1 MRIGQN
7 RIQLVYWCAR
17 EGVCRAQT
25 LTADSLA
32 FLYICLLKRGRER
45 EKKRE
50 IFDALL
56 SGSLNASYAIGI
68 FNCLIAAKF
77 LLG

>member
-1 MRIGQN
+1 MCVEHRHSHTHSGFTRIFAQMYIEE
-7 RIQLVYWCAR
+7 RAR
-17 EGVCRAQT
+17 ERKQ
-25 LTADSLA
+25 
-32 FLYICLLKRGRER
+32 RER
-45 EKKRE
+45 ERAGVERE

-77 LLG
+77 LLE

>member
-1 MRIGQN
+1 MCVEHRHSHTHSGFTRIFAQMSIEE
-7 RIQLVYWCAR
+7 RAR
-17 EGVCRAQT
+17 ERKQ
-25 LTADSLA
+25 
-32 FLYICLLKRGRER
+32 RER
-45 EKKRE
+45 AGVERE

>member
-1 MRIGQN
+1 MCVEHRHSHTHSGFN
-7 RIQLVYWCAR
+7 RIFAQMSIEERAR
-17 EGVCRAQT
+17 ERKQ
-25 LTADSLA
+25 
-32 FLYICLLKRGRER
+32 RER
-45 EKKRE
+45 ERAGVERE

>member
-1 MRIGQN
+1 M
-7 RIQLVYWCAR
+7 
-17 EGVCRAQT
+17 
-25 LTADSLA
+25 DSLA
-32 FLYICLLKRGRER
+32 FLHRCLLKRGRER
-45 EKKRE
+45 ENRERERAGVERE

>member
-1 MRIGQN
+1 M
-7 RIQLVYWCAR
+7 A
-17 EGVCRAQT
+17 
-25 LTADSLA
+25 SLA
-32 FLYICLLKRGRER
+32 FLNICLLKRERENRER
-45 EKKRE
+45 KRAGVE